1 MGTVRRTIGAVLLA
15 CLAGC
20 VPRSEHSW
28 LGAAEGIAPGVV
40 LYRSGDETLVDRA
53 GPIAV
58 SLLKVDPAQAQV
70 TVALSNDEVV
80 DAESVVDIATR
91 RGAIAAVN
99 GGYFNANGEPL
110 GLLKVAGELVSD
122 STASKGVVVIRNPPE
137 ARQIFTFDQLA
148 AKMTLTFTADG
159 RSWTVPVDGVD
170 TTRERGRLMLYTPA
184 YHADTDTA
192 PTGTE
197 WVLDGR
203 PLRVVAMRPGVGRS
217 QIPRHGVVLSYG
229 GTTLPPA
236 LTALTEDVEV
246 SMTTAWKSA
255 RGLPLDTFESAS
267 DIVAGAGLLRHDGVS
282 VNDWKAEGL
291 ATDAFTS
298 GRHPRTLIGV
308 DRRGQ
313 VWLAAVDGRL
323 PNYSVG
329 MTFADLERLADRL
342 ELTDALN
349 LDGGGSTTMVVKGQV
364 VNKPSDPAG
373 ARPVGD
379 ALLVVGRG
387 RVE

>member
-1 MGTVRRTIGAVLLA
+1 MGTFCRSAGAVLVG

-20 VPRSEHSW
+20 VSPPERPW
-28 LGAAEGIAPGVV
+28 LGDAESIAPGVV
-40 LYRSGDETLVDRA
+40 FYRTADETLVERA

-58 SLLKVDPAQAQV
+58 SLLKVDPEQARV
-70 TVALSNDEVV
+70 AVALSNDTIV
-80 DAESVVDIATR
+80 DSEPVVDIATR

-99 GGYFNANGEPL
+99 GGYFNANGDPL

-122 STASKGVVVIRNPPE
+122 STASKGVVVVRNPPG
-137 ARQIFTFDQLA
+137 ARQLFTFDQLA

-159 RSWTVPVDGVD
+159 QSWSVPIDGVD

-197 WVLDGR
+197 WVLDGQ
-203 PLRVVAMRPGVGRS
+203 PLRVTAMRPGVGRS
-217 QIPRHGVVLSYG
+217 RIPRRGAVLSYG

-236 LTALTEDVEV
+236 LTALTEDVQV
-246 SMTTAWKSA
+246 TMTTAWKSA
-255 RGLPLDTFESAS
+255 RGLPPDTFDSAD
-267 DIVAGAGLLRHDGVS
+267 DIIAGAGLLRHDGVVVS
-282 VNDWKAEGL
+282 DWKAEGL
-291 ATDAFTS
+291 ATDAFTAS
-298 GRHPRTLIGV
+298 RHPRTIIGV
-308 DRRGQ
+308 DAQGQ
-313 VWLAAVDGRL
+313 VWLAAIDGRL

-342 ELTDALN
+342 QLTDALN

-364 VNKPSDPAG
+364 VNKPSDPGG

>member
-1 MGTVRRTIGAVLLA
+1 MGTVGRTLGAVLLA
-15 CLAGC
+15 CLAACGAH
-20 VPRSEHSW
+20 SERSW
-28 LGAAEGIAPGVV
+28 LGPAEGIAPGVV

-53 GPIAV
+53 GPVAV
-58 SLLKVDPAQAQV
+58 SLLKIDPAQAQV
-70 TVALSNDEVV
+70 AVALSNDEVV
-80 DAESVVDIATR
+80 DAEPVVDIATR

-122 STASKGVVVIRNPPE
+122 STASKGIVAVTNPPGG
-137 ARQIFTFDQLA
+137 RQMFTFDQVA
-148 AKMTLTFTADG
+148 AKMTLTFTTDG
-159 RSWTVPVDGVD
+159 QSWSVPIDGVD

-197 WVLDGR
+197 WVLDGI

-217 QIPRHGVVLSYG
+217 RIPRHGAVLSYG

-255 RGLPLDTFESAS
+255 RGLPPDTFDAAS
-267 DIVAGAGLLRHDGVS
+267 DIVAGAGLLRRDGIVLS
-282 VNDWKAEGL
+282 DWKAEGL

-313 VWLAAVDGRL
+313 VWLAAIDGRL

-329 MTFADLERLADRL
+329 MTFADLQRLADRL
-342 ELTDALN
+342 QLTDALN

-373 ARPVGD
+373 PRPVGD

>member
-1 MGTVRRTIGAVLLA
+1 
-15 CLAGC
+15 
-20 VPRSEHSW
+20 
-28 LGAAEGIAPGVV
+28 
-40 LYRSGDETLVDRA
+40 
-53 GPIAV
+53 
-58 SLLKVDPAQAQV
+58 
-70 TVALSNDEVV
+70 
-80 DAESVVDIATR
+80 
-91 RGAIAAVN
+91 
-99 GGYFNANGEPL
+99 
-110 GLLKVAGELVSD
+110 
-122 STASKGVVVIRNPPE
+122 
-137 ARQIFTFDQLA
+137 
-148 AKMTLTFTADG
+148 
-159 RSWTVPVDGVD
+159 
-170 TTRERGRLMLYTPA
+170 
-184 YHADTDTA
+184 
-192 PTGTE
+192 
-197 WVLDGR
+197 
-203 PLRVVAMRPGVGRS
+203 MRPGVGRS
-217 QIPRHGVVLSYG
+217 RIPRHGVVLSYG

-255 RGLPLDTFESAS
+255 RGLPPETFELAS
-267 DIVAGAGLLRHDGVS
+267 DIVAGAGLLRHDGVVVS
-282 VNDWKAEGL
+282 DWKAEGL
-291 ATDAFTS
+291 ATDAFTA

-342 ELTDALN
+342 QLTDALN

>member
-1 MGTVRRTIGAVLLA
+1 MRTFCRSIGAVLLGCLTA
-15 CLAGC
+15 CA
-20 VPRSEHSW
+20 SQSASSW
-28 LGAAEGIAPGVV
+28 LGTAEAVAPGVV
-40 LYRSGDETLVDRA
+40 FYRAADESLVDGA

-58 SLLKVDPAQAQV
+58 FLLKIDPADAHV
-70 TVALSNDEVV
+70 AVALSNDEVV
-80 DAESVVDIATR
+80 DAESVVDIAAR
-91 RGAIAAVN
+91 RGALAAVN

-122 STASKGVVVIRNPPE
+122 STASKGVVIVNNPPG
-137 ARQIFTFDQLA
+137 AHQIFTFDQLA

-159 RSWTVPVDGVD
+159 HAWSVPIDGVD

-197 WVLDGR
+197 WVLDGQ
-203 PLRVVAMRPGVGRS
+203 PMRVTAMRPGVGRS
-217 QIPRHGVVLSYG
+217 RIPRHGAVLSYG

-246 SMTTAWKSA
+246 TMTTGWRSA
-255 RGLPLDTFESAS
+255 RGLPVDTFESAA
-267 DIVAGAGLLRHDGVS
+267 DIVAGAGLLRHAGVVLS
-282 VNDWKAEGL
+282 DWKAEGL
-291 ATDAFTS
+291 AGDAFTA

-308 DRRGQ
+308 DTHGQ

-323 PNYSVG
+323 PTYSVG
-329 MTFADLERLADRL
+329 MTFADLQRLADRL
-342 ELTDALN
+342 QLTDALN

-379 ALLVVGRG
+379 ALIVTGRG

>member
-1 MGTVRRTIGAVLLA
+1 MCVPHRSIVAVVLA

-20 VPRSEHSW
+20 ASKSERPW
-28 LGAAEGIAPGVV
+28 LGPAESIAPGVNF
-40 LYRSGDETLVDRA
+40 YRTADDTLVDRA

-58 SLLKVDPAQAQV
+58 SLIKVDPAQAHIA
-70 TVALSNDEVV
+70 VALSNDEVV
-80 DAESVVDIATR
+80 DSESVAGIAAR
-91 RGAIAAVN
+91 RGAVAAIN
-99 GGYFNANGEPL
+99 GGYFNEKGEPL

-122 STASKGVVVIRNPPE
+122 STLSKGVVIVRTPP
-137 ARQIFTFDQLA
+137 AGRQIFTFDQVA

-159 RSWTVPVDGVD
+159 QSWSVPIDGVD
-170 TTRERGRLMLYTPA
+170 TTRGRGRLMLYTPA
-184 YHADTDTA
+184 YHEDTDTA

-203 PLRVVAMRPGVGRS
+203 PLRVTAMRPGVGRS
-217 QIPRHGVVLSYG
+217 RIPRGGAVLSYG

-246 SMTTAWKSA
+246 TMVTAWKSA
-255 RGLPLDTFESAS
+255 RGLPADTFETAS
-267 DIVAGAGLLRHDGVS
+267 DIVAGAGLLRHDGV
-282 VNDWKAEGL
+282 VLNDWKSEGL
-291 ATDAFTS
+291 TVDAFIA
-298 GRHPRTLIGV
+298 GRHPRTLVGV
-308 DRRGQ
+308 DSRGH

-329 MTFADLERLADRL
+329 MNFADLERLADRL
-342 ELTDALN
+342 QLTDALN

-364 VNKPSDPAG
+364 VNKPSDPVG
-373 ARPVGD
+373 ARPVSD
-379 ALLVVGRG
+379 ALIVVGRA

>member
-1 MGTVRRTIGAVLLA
+1 MSTVRRSIGAVLLA

-20 VPRSEHSW
+20 GSRSEQSW
-28 LGAAEGIAPGVV
+28 LGAAEAVAPGVL
-40 LYRSGDETLVDRA
+40 LYRTADETLIERA

-58 SLLKVDPAQAQV
+58 SLLKVDPAQAQLA
-70 TVALSNDEVV
+70 VALSNDEVV
-80 DAESVVDIATR
+80 DSEPVVDIANR

-122 STASKGVVVIRNPPE
+122 STASKGVVVVSRPP
-137 ARQIFTFDQLA
+137 AGHQIFTFDQLA

-159 RSWTVPVDGVD
+159 HTWAVPIDGVD

-197 WVLDGR
+197 WVLEGR
-203 PLRVVAMRPGVGRS
+203 PLHVIAMRPGGGRS
-217 QIPRHGVVLSYG
+217 RIPRTGAVLSYG

-246 SMTTAWKSA
+246 TMTTAWKSA
-255 RGLPLDTFESAS
+255 RGLPPETFESAT
-267 DIVAGAGLLRHDGVS
+267 DIVAGAGLLRHGGV
-282 VNDWKAEGL
+282 VLDDWKAEGL
-291 ATDAFTS
+291 AADAFTA
-298 GRHPRTLIGV
+298 GRHPRTLIGI
-308 DRRGQ
+308 DARGQ
-313 VWLAAVDGRL
+313 VWLVAVDGRL

-329 MTFADLERLADRL
+329 MTFADLERLSDRL
-342 ELTDALN
+342 QLTDALN

-364 VNKPSDPAG
+364 VNKPSDPLG